1 MKHSKSDVRC
11 KTTSLPKLRF
21 DDQKL
26 TSFAGLVV
34 FHQLFFDL
42 QLKRRISR
50 CFVQRTLCPIFSTTS
65 IVLLL
70 IVKIILGYR
79 RLRDVQYIKNDP
91 VVLRLLGMKK
101 MPDASTISRQLRLMD
116 DRSVEKVQRLQRAL
130 VVEGLEREQ
139 LARVTLDFDGSVLG
153 TCRLAEGAAI
163 GFNRKKKGQRSYYP
177 LYSTVAQTAQVLSMM
192 HRSGNVHDS
201 KDAIP
206 FIRECVETVRKAL
219 PQAKI
224 ETRMDAAFFSEAII
238 ELLDELGV
246 EYTISVPHQ
255 RYHSINDHIKQRCRW
270 RPMNDNA
277 HYFEKSL
284 SLKSWSIP
292 PHRFIFV
299 RQCCKVQDKEPLQL
313 DLFVPHDFNYQYKAV
328 VTNKSSNANN
338 VIANHEG
345 RGSQEGLFAELKSQ
359 AALSYIP
366 CNTWNANKLYMLC
379 TVIAHNLCKELQMRH
394 RDRDRNTTSKRPALW
409 KFCQIG
415 TLRKRII
422 QRAGRLIRPKGEWT
436 LSMAANDAVRDEMMQ
451 YLSTQALADA
461 A

>member
-26 TSFAGLVV
+26 TSFAGLVI
-34 FHQLFFDL
+34 FQQLFFDL
-42 QLKRRISR
+42 QLNRRISR
-50 CFVQRTLCPIFSTTS
+50 CFSHRKRSPMFSTTS

-70 IVKIILGYR
+70 IVNIILGYR

-91 VVLRLLGMKK
+91 LVLRLLGMKQ
-101 MPDASTISRQLRLMD
+101 MPGVSTISRQLQSLD
-116 DRSVEKVQRLQRAL
+116 DRSIEKVQRLQRAL
-130 VVEGLEREQ
+130 VVDALEREQ

-153 TCRLAEGAAI
+153 TSRLAEGVAI

-177 LYSTVAQTAQVLSMM
+177 LYCTVAQTAQVLSMV

-238 ELLDELGV
+238 DLLDELGV

-255 RYHSINDHIKQRCRW
+255 RYHSINDHIEQRCRW
-270 RPMNDNA
+270 RPLADES

-284 SLKSWSIP
+284 SLKSWSIAP
-292 PHRFIFV
+292 RRFIFV
-299 RQCCKVQDKEPLQL
+299 RQCCKVQDKQPLQL
-313 DLFVPHDFNYQYKAV
+313 DLFVPQDFNYQYKAV
-328 VTNKSSNANN
+328 VTNKTSNANY
-338 VIANHEG
+338 VINNHEG
-345 RGSQEGLFAELKSQ
+345 RGSQEGLFSELKSQ

-366 CNTWNANKLYMLC
+366 CNSWNANKLYMLC
-379 TVIAHNLCKELQMRH
+379 NVMAHNLCKELQMRH
-394 RDRDRNTTSKRPALW
+394 QYRDRNTTSKRPALW

-415 TLRKRII
+415 TLRKRVI
-422 QRAGRLIRPKGEWT
+422 QRAGRLIRPGGEWT
-436 LSMAANDAVRDEMMQ
+436 LSMAANDAVRTEIMQ
-451 YLSTQALADA
+451 YLPSHTISDA